1 MVCIN
6 SKHRNQQGSGIIDNL
21 LRPFTVRKYGNEMH
35 ARSLDPNHFLHG
47 YAYVGPKSELKL
59 REQLHDDVPLNDLD
73 ATAKEH
79 DYAYLKEKEEYLQD
93 HDKSKHMKNIW
104 HSDDVFVQK
113 SKNSRD
119 DPIVGNIA
127 SKLIATKEGLEKAG
141 VMNTKTFSGF
151 GKQEEEST
159 DPVQRLRDLVKE
171 QYKNE
176 SKQENKKKVQ
186 KGGIFPLVP
195 IGIAVGSAIASKLAG
210 DLYDWIKSK
219 VTSSGSGYKMNHKTK
234 KQKIEFIKDFIN
246 TIE

>member
-119 DPIVGNIA
+119 DPIVGNIS

-151 GKQEEEST
+151 GTTEESENS
-159 DPVQRLRDLVKE
+159 DPCYRLRYLVKE

-176 SKQENKKKVQ
+176 AKQENKKKVQ
-186 KGGIFPLVP
+186 KGGFLIPLIPLATTALSALIAKAVP
-195 IGIAVGSAIASKLAG
+195 DI
-210 DLYDWIKSK
+210 YDFIKSK
-219 VTSSGSGYKMNHKTK
+219 ISGSGYKMNHKTLKDK
-234 KQKIEFIKDFIN
+234 KLFLKDFAN
-246 TIE
+246 QL

>member
-119 DPIVGNIA
+119 DPIVGNIS

-176 SKQENKKKVQ
+176 AKQENKKKVQ
-186 KGGIFPLVP
+186 KGGFLIPLIPLATTALSALIAKAVP
-195 IGIAVGSAIASKLAG
+195 DI
-210 DLYDWIKSK
+210 YDFIKSK
-219 VTSSGSGYKMNHKTK
+219 ISGSGYKMNHKTLKDK
-234 KQKIEFIKDFIN
+234 KLFLKDFASQL
-246 TIE
+246 